1 MKQWYQRRVRDK
13 CRTLLHLV
21 PKTDP
26 ILHKRTTPVSFPL
39 SKDVSRTVQNM
50 LYSIKPEQLRSAN
63 ASFFLAAGMAANQW
77 GIDQS
82 IFLIQKKVDQYVP
95 IFNPSYLPLTQDT
108 EEEWEGCFSIP
119 MARGLVRRYK
129 KISVTWQTQDGTR
142 RSNELTGYLA
152 RVWQHETDHLN
163 GFLYDNP
170 EQGKCTK
177 FCTFCSREEEEAFT
191 GDI

>member
-1 MKQWYQRRVRDK
+1 MDK

-108 EEEWEGCFSIP
+108 EEEWEGMFCE
-119 MARGLVRRYK
+119 
-129 KISVTWQTQDGTR
+129 IS
-142 RSNELTGYLA
+142 
-152 RVWQHETDHLN
+152 
-163 GFLYDNP
+163 
-170 EQGKCTK
+170 
-177 FCTFCSREEEEAFT
+177 
-191 GDI
+191 